1 MTKQKMKEQILL
13 GKWTT
18 DKLEQMLEE
27 ASKIRGSAAR
37 IDFISKHFLNTDYKE
52 STLVGDINTPE
63 VFVINLEGVD
73 CFTFIDYVEAMRLSH
88 SFPAFKENLKR
99 IRYRSGVVAFKN
111 RNHFFTDWEKS
122 NSGFVSDITG
132 RAGAKKTKNITKTLN
147 KKQDGTR
154 FLPGIPFKKRPLKYI
169 PSDAI
174 DKSVINN
181 LQTGDYIGIYSE
193 KQGLDVSHVGIII
206 KDKVSIFLRHASSA
220 KKYRKVIDHD
230 FKEYISGKPGLIV
243 LRPKD

>member
-1 MTKQKMKEQILL
+1 MTKQKMKEQIFL

-18 DKLEQMLEE
+18 DKLEQALKK

-37 IDFISKHFLNTDYKE
+37 IDFISKQFINTDYKE
-52 STLVGDINTPE
+52 LTLIGDINTPE
-63 VFVINLEGVD
+63 VFVINLRGVD
-73 CFTFIDYVEAMRLSH
+73 CFTFVDYVEAMRISR

-111 RNHFFTDWEKS
+111 RNHFFTDWKES
-122 NSGFVSDITG
+122 NAGFVGDITG
-132 RAGAKKTKNITKTLN
+132 KAGAKKTKNITKTLN

-174 DKSVINN
+174 DGSVINN

-193 KQGLDVSHVGIII
+193 KPGLDVSHVGIII
-206 KDKVSIFLRHASSA
+206 KKQAGVFLRHASSA
-220 KKYRKVIDHD
+220 KKYRKVIDQN
-230 FKEYISGKPGLIV
+230 FKDYISGKAGLII